1 MDGKVSSTVQDR
13 GLNLSDEHSLA
24 AHLPDGDVEPAIT
37 SRLDDEQLDRQTGVR
52 FEKSVSDELRL
63 PFGELAAPSRDA
75 QSARHLEVEENT
87 DSFGQLLRPG

>member
-1 MDGKVSSTVQDR
+1 
-13 GLNLSDEHSLA
+13 
-24 AHLPDGDVEPAIT
+24 
-37 SRLDDEQLDRQTGVR
+37 VR